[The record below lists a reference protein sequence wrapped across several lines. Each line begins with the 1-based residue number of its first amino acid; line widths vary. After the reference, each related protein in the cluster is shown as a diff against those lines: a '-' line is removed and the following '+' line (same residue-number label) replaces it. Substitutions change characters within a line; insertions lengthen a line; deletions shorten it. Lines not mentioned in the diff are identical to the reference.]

1 MNEEGERLQ
10 KVLAQRGWGSR
21 RACEEIIAHGRV
33 TVNGKI
39 AVLGCRVDVEHDIV
53 QIDGAPVGVKP
64 DLVYY
69 LLNKPIDVIST
80 VIDTHDRETVI
91 DYVPES
97 PRVYPVGRL
106 DGDSEGLLLLTNDGE
121 LTHRIT
127 HPKFGLEKEYLVHV
141 EIGTTDV
148 SDSAI
153 YRLRNGVELEDGK
166 TAPAEV
172 SRMQEGVLRFVI
184 HEGKNRQIR
193 RMCAAVGHPVIR
205 LVRTRIGP
213 IMDKR
218 LRPGQWRNLSH
229 AEVKLLIESVTH

>member
-1 MNEEGERLQ
+1 M
-10 KVLAQRGWGSR
+10 
-21 RACEEIIAHGRV
+21 
-33 TVNGKI
+33 
-39 AVLGCRVDVEHDIV
+39 
-53 QIDGAPVGVKP
+53 
-64 DLVYY
+64 YY

-80 VIDTHDRETVI
+80 AIDTHDRETVI

-166 TAPAEV
+166 TADRKSTRLNSSHIPL
-172 SRMQEGVLRFVI
+172 SRMPSS
-184 HEGKNRQIR
+184 
-193 RMCAAVGHPVIR
+193 A
-205 LVRTRIGP
+205 
-213 IMDKR
+213 
-218 LRPGQWRNLSH
+218 
-229 AEVKLLIESVTH
+229 